1 MIAIRNPQPLSKYVA
16 IILQF
21 NSCKQK
27 PTMFYTFL
35 HLLTYVFFL
44 KVLVRL
50 EHFTS
55 LLLALINQSAE
66 LRECRR
72 SLHSTMTLRNEHWLS
87 LRHFT
92 SNSYVK
98 HYRIR
103 KTYLRKYLA
112 AKKTVMTWNHIY
124 AWNSC
129 NLKSF
134 K

>member
-1 MIAIRNPQPLSKYVA
+1 MSSLLTSGQWSQFATHMRSFCSSTAVNKKLQIYSTLSY
-16 IILQF
+16 
-21 NSCKQK
+21 
-27 PTMFYTFL
+27 
-35 HLLTYVFFL
+35 TYVFFL
-44 KVLVRL
+44 KVFVRL

-72 SLHSTMTLRNEHWLS
+72 SLHSTMTLRNEHWLW

-103 KTYLRKYLA
+103 KTYLLRKYVA
-112 AKKTVMTWNHIY
+112 AKKTVMTWN
-124 AWNSC
+124 SC